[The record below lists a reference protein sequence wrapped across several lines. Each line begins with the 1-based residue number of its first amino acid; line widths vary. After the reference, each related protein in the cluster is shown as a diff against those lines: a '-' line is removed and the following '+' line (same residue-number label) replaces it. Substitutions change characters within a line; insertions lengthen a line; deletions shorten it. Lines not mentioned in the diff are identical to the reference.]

1 MSRAAVAVVGAVL
14 AAVATAGCSVSVG
27 STATPP
33 VCQSLGRPGSPPVLL
48 MAQAVPTATL
58 IPCISLVP
66 AGWSVRG
73 FSARNG
79 QADFRLGSDIAGK
92 QAVDVVLVRHCDVR
106 GATQVP
112 TDQPGATR
120 WERISSVSAG
130 YRGTRYYLFPGGCT
144 RYDFMLKGPSRAAPV
159 NDVSLA
165 VDFVTRAQVAADV
178 ARESHGRLHLDP

>member
-1 MSRAAVAVVGAVL
+1 MRRAPVAVVGAAV
-14 AAVATAGCSVSVG
+14 AAVATAGCAVSVG
-27 STATPP
+27 PAASPP
-33 VCQSLGRPGSPPVLL
+33 VCQSFGRPGSPPVLL
-48 MAQAVPTATL
+48 MAQSVPTATL

-66 AGWSVRG
+66 AGWSVHG

-79 QADFRLGSDIAGK
+79 HAEFRMGSDIAGP
-92 QAVDVVLVRHCDVR
+92 QAVDVVLVRRCDVR
-106 GATQVP
+106 GATEVP

-144 RYDFMLKGPSRAAPV
+144 RYDFRLKGSRAAPV

-165 VDFVTRAQVAADV
+165 VDFVSRAQIAADV
-178 ARESHGRLHLDP
+178 ARQSHGRLHLDP